1 MSLDVAPT
9 TIEHRSPP
17 RTMVGDN
24 PLTAHGAD
32 RRLTVHTVAP
42 LNAETPIELLSQTI
56 TPIDRLFLRNNHTPP
71 NVSAES
77 WSLTIEGLVRHPLTI
92 SYDELRRL
100 PTSSYVAVLECCGN
114 GRKHFAERGQPAE
127 GIQWCEGAVGN
138 AEWIGVPVALLL
150 ERVGVK
156 RSALQAEC
164 WSLGEEP
171 FARGIE
177 VSKLQDDAMLA
188 YAVNGQP
195 IPPIHG
201 GPVRL
206 VVPGWGGI
214 SWVKWISRMNLIS
227 HASDSVYNREL
238 YVLYDAE
245 GKPYG
250 KVREL
255 AVKSLITSPGAGTL
269 RAGRQTIGGFAW
281 SAGHGIVKVEV
292 STDGGDTWRSAEL
305 LHDLGPRSWRG
316 FSMSWEATPGEYV
329 LAARATDGLG
339 ATQPLEAPFNQRGYL
354 MNAVQRVAVRVV
366 G

>member
-9 TIEHRSPP
+9 AIDHRSPS
-17 RTMVGDN
+17 RAMAGDS
-24 PLTAHGAD
+24 PLAACGAD
-32 RRLTVHTVAP
+32 HRLTVQTIDP
-42 LNAETPIELLSQTI
+42 LNAETPLELLGQTI
-56 TPIDRLFLRNNHTPP
+56 TPIERLFLRNNHTPP
-71 NVSAES
+71 RVDTES
-77 WSLTIEGLVRHPLTI
+77 WSLTIEGLVRRPLTI

-100 PTSSYVAVLECCGN
+100 PTSSYVAVLECSGN
-114 GRKHFAERGQPAE
+114 GRQRFAERGRPAE
-127 GIQWCEGAVGN
+127 GLQWCEGAVGN
-138 AEWIGVPVALLL
+138 AEWIGVPMALLL
-150 ERVGVK
+150 ERAGVK
-156 RSALQAEC
+156 RGALQAEC
-164 WSLGEEP
+164 WSCGDEP

-188 YAVNGQP
+188 YAVNGHALP
-195 IPPIHG
+195 AIHG

-214 SWVKWISRMNLIS
+214 NWVKWISRMTLIS
-227 HASDSVYNREL
+227 HESDSMYNQEL
-238 YVLYDAE
+238 YVLYDEA

-269 RAGRQTIGGFAW
+269 RAGHHTVGGFAW
-281 SAGHGIVKVEV
+281 SAGHGITKVEV
-292 STDGGDTWRSAEL
+292 STDGGASWQRAEL

-316 FSMSWEATPGEYV
+316 FSYSWDAQPGEYV

-354 MNAVQRVAVRVV
+354 MNGVQRVPVRVV